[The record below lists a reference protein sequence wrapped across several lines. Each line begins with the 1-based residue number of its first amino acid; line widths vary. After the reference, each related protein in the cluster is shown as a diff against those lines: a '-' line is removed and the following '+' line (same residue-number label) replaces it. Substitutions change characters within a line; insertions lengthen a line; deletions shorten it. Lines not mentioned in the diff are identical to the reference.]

1 MKQTVY
7 RTLTVAVSLALC
19 AVFAAVLLLYARPM
33 EDAVYDL
40 SMICSGEAIPADWVY
55 DQKGWTV
62 FTQEGE
68 TVTELSPN
76 GFGGFTGLA
85 VPGQTFYFSRVMTEE
100 LSSPTLRLAVAN
112 RNVAVFLDGELLYTD
127 CPELD
132 NRIGYLTLPMLE
144 WDRTEPVV
152 VTLPPDYAG
161 KTLTIAQSTDLIGEK
176 QEPDTTVW
184 PCAVTLYC
192 GYAYES
198 GLIAESFQTAIPAAW
213 FFLAGALLLALFVW
227 QAFRGKADVGLV
239 CAAVMAFLWLTSRMD
254 MTSFALFYFGQPPV
268 DIALQCREFALTA
281 LLVFLCSRL
290 AGRRRVFPAVLT
302 GAQGLSA
309 LAFLLLQWRR
319 TLSFSFLSAMYAI
332 DLAALLAA
340 LVCGFFERRKGSW
353 FFRLFCPLTAAGIGL
368 WAAAVCL
375 SPERRA
381 MALQQLALGSV
392 PYFLW
397 PLMLL
402 MLVVALAVTVADV
415 VRKEAARWAE
425 ARLLSERQ
433 ELALAGYETMRR
445 QHEEVMM
452 LRHDM
457 AKHLSLLRQMT
468 GEPEVAA
475 YLDELLGQNEKI
487 RPVIQ
492 SGNEMLDIILN
503 GKLSAAA
510 DAGINVEIVRMQA
523 PEKLPLSDAE
533 LCSLLV
539 NIMDNAVA
547 AASAAGVEQPYIR
560 LDAHLKSGFFV
571 FSCKNSAAREWMQ
584 GKKEQETGPTHGL
597 GLKIIRQISERY
609 GDLMETERGTDDYK
623 VMLAIPLDQ
632 PSK

>member
-144 WDRTEPVV
+144 RDRTEPVV

>member
-68 TVTELSPN
+68 AVTELSPN

-100 LSSPTLRLAVAN
+100 LDSPTLRLAVAN

-584 GKKEQETGPTHGL
+584 GKEEHKTGPTHGL

>member
-1 MKQTVY
+1 MKKTVC
-7 RTLTVAVSLALC
+7 RILAVAVSLLLC
-19 AVFAAVLLLYARPM
+19 AVFAAALLVYARPM

-40 SMICSGEAIPADWVY
+40 SMTCSGEAIPADWVY

-62 FTQEGE
+62 FTREGE

-76 GFGGFTGLA
+76 GFGGFTGLDD
-85 VPGQTFYFSRVMTEE
+85 PGQTFYFSRVMTEE
-100 LSSPTLRLAVAN
+100 LDSPALRLAVAN

-152 VTLPPDYAG
+152 ITLPPDYAG

-198 GLIAESFQTAIPAAW
+198 ALIAESFQTAIPAAW
-213 FFLAGALLLALFVW
+213 FFLAGVLLLALFVW
-227 QAFRGKADVGLV
+227 QAFREKVDVGLV

-290 AGRRRVFPAVLT
+290 AGRRRVFLAVLT
-302 GAQGLSA
+302 GAQGLAA
-309 LAFLLLQWRR
+309 LAFLLLQWRG

-332 DLAALLAA
+332 GLLTLLAA
-340 LVCGFFERRKGSW
+340 LVCGFLERRKGSW

-368 WAAAVCL
+368 WGIAVCVL
-375 SPERRA
+375 PVWRSQV
-381 MALQQLALGSV
+381 LQQLMLRSF
-392 PYFLW
+392 PFFLW

-415 VRKEAARWAE
+415 VRREAARWTE

-433 ELALAGYETMRR
+433 ELALTGYETMRR

-457 AKHLSLLRQMT
+457 AKHLSILRQMT
-468 GEPEVAA
+468 GETEVAA

-510 DAGINVEIVRMQA
+510 DAGIKVEIVRMQA

>member
-7 RTLTVAVSLALC
+7 RALTVAVSLILC
-19 AVFAAVLLLYARPM
+19 AVFAAVLLMYARPM

-62 FTQEGE
+62 FTQEGG

-85 VPGQTFYFSRVMTEE
+85 VPGQTFYFSRAMTED
-100 LSSPTLRLAVAN
+100 LDSPTLRLAAAN

-152 VTLPPDYAG
+152 ITLPADYAG

-290 AGRRRVFPAVLT
+290 TGRRRVFLAVLT
-302 GAQGLSA
+302 GAQGLAA
-309 LAFLLLQWRR
+309 LAFLLLQWRG

-332 DLAALLAA
+332 DLLTLLAA
-340 LVCGFFERRKGSW
+340 LVCGFLERRKSSW

-381 MALQQLALGSV
+381 MALQQLALGAV

-402 MLVVALAVTVADV
+402 MLVVALAVTVADA
-415 VRKEAARWAE
+415 VRKEAARWTE

-452 LRHDM
+452 LRHDL

-468 GEPEVAA
+468 GEAEVAD
-475 YLDELLGQNEKI
+475 YLDELIGQNEKI
-487 RPVIQ
+487 RPVVQ

-510 DAGINVEIVRMQA
+510 DAGIKVEIVRMQA

-571 FSCKNSAAREWMQ
+571 FSCKNSAAREWMR

-597 GLKIIRQISERY
+597 GLKIIRQISARY

>member
-85 VPGQTFYFSRVMTEE
+85 VPGQTFCFSRVMTEE

-368 WAAAVCL
+368 WAAAVCF

>member
-100 LSSPTLRLAVAN
+100 LDSPTLRLAVAN

-368 WAAAVCL
+368 WAAAVCF

-425 ARLLSERQ
+425 SRLLSERQ

-584 GKKEQETGPTHGL
+584 GKEEQETGPTHGL

>member
-1 MKQTVY
+1 M
-7 RTLTVAVSLALC
+7 
-19 AVFAAVLLLYARPM
+19 
-33 EDAVYDL
+33 
-40 SMICSGEAIPADWVY
+40 
-55 DQKGWTV
+55 
-62 FTQEGE
+62 
-68 TVTELSPN
+68 
-76 GFGGFTGLA
+76 
-85 VPGQTFYFSRVMTEE
+85 
-100 LSSPTLRLAVAN
+100 
-112 RNVAVFLDGELLYTD
+112 
-127 CPELD
+127 
-132 NRIGYLTLPMLE
+132 
-144 WDRTEPVV
+144 
-152 VTLPPDYAG
+152 
-161 KTLTIAQSTDLIGEK
+161 
-176 QEPDTTVW
+176 
-184 PCAVTLYC
+184 
-192 GYAYES
+192 
-198 GLIAESFQTAIPAAW
+198 
-213 FFLAGALLLALFVW
+213 
-227 QAFRGKADVGLV
+227 
-239 CAAVMAFLWLTSRMD
+239 
-254 MTSFALFYFGQPPV
+254 
-268 DIALQCREFALTA
+268 
-281 LLVFLCSRL
+281 
-290 AGRRRVFPAVLT
+290 
-302 GAQGLSA
+302 
-309 LAFLLLQWRR
+309 
-319 TLSFSFLSAMYAI
+319 
-332 DLAALLAA
+332 
-340 LVCGFFERRKGSW
+340 GSW

-381 MALQQLALGSV
+381 MALQQLALRSV

-584 GKKEQETGPTHGL
+584 GKEEHKTGPTHGL